1 MQLLL
6 DCHLAAFFFVVCDIK
21 KRPNDNLITV
31 ACVFALVLL
40 YSYS

>member
-6 DCHLAAFFFVVCDIK
+6 IVTWLLFFVVCDLK
-21 KRPNDNLITV
+21 SGQMTTV
-31 ACVFALVLL
+31 ACVFASVLL